1 MADTAPV
8 APSPAPAEPS
18 VANQTNSNPAP
29 TASTEGAPVE
39 PQITAEQVAKFF
51 GTTPEAI
58 TKSKTFADNN
68 GGYDK
73 VFAER
78 KQAITDPDKKAE
90 VNSQPQQPAQQ
101 PQAQPQQPQAQ
112 EPPKQ
117 PQKLPEGMASLQE
130 LMMQQYFQ
138 NLSQKKEYANIA
150 EEISNGQFL
159 KDMQTMGMNPV
170 DANNNINVAQVSK
183 YLDMYSKTKPA
194 ATPSTPMEG
203 TGSAPTKSYTE
214 VPDGKFTSISQAQ
227 EIASQSGHPQHKQA
241 LDYIFQQM
249 SGKPQQNNAGQ
260 TTA

>member
-1 MADTAPV
+1 MADNAPV

-29 TASTEGAPVE
+29 VPAEVPAE

-90 VNSQPQQPAQQ
+90 AQPQQPAKQPSPQSQQ
-101 PQAQPQQPQAQ
+101 SQAQAQ
-112 EPPKQ
+112 EAPKQ
-117 PQKLPEGMASLQE
+117 PQSQKLPDGVASLQE
-130 LMMQQYFQ
+130 LAMQQFFE

-150 EEISNGQFL
+150 DEIKDGSFL
-159 KDMQTMGMNPV
+159 KQMQEMGMNPI
-170 DANNNINVAQVSK
+170 DANNNINIKQVNQ
-183 YLDMYSKTKPA
+183 YLGMYSKTKPA
-194 ATPSTPMEG
+194 VTPSTPMEG
-203 TGSAPTKSYTE
+203 SGTAPTNNYAE

-227 EIASQSGHPQHKQA
+227 EIASHKDHPQYKQA
-241 LDYIFQQM
+241 LDYIYNQM
-249 SGKPQQNNAGQ
+249 SGKAQQNNAGQ
-260 TTA
+260 ATK